1 MPSPTLYQQI
11 RRTLTDEIMSGR
23 YAAGDRFPPE
33 NELCDRFGVSRQ
45 TVREAIREL
54 QSRGLLKRRR
64 GAGTIVCGRRDP
76 TLFTQEIDTLGR
88 LFDAAKDTRFERK
101 SEGFLVVR
109 EGLGKLLGC
118 QPGESWLR
126 FAGLRWHISH
136 NIRLCWTE
144 IFVVRKYADVR
155 KHVTAETAA
164 VFTLLEQHFG
174 VTLARLEQ
182 EISAVPID
190 EKHAAELGA
199 EPGSPGLFVLRRYF
213 DPADELYQIAISLYP
228 ADRFTMKTQL
238 LRHPG
243 IEPDAAGAS

>member
-1 MPSPTLYQQI
+1 MSSTTLYQQI

-64 GAGTIVCGRRDP
+64 GAGTVVCGRTDP
-76 TLFTQEIDTLGR
+76 TLFVQEIDTLGR
-88 LFDAAKDTRFERK
+88 LYDSALDTRLERK
-101 SEGFLVVR
+101 SEGLVVVR
-109 EGLGKLLGC
+109 EGLASLLGC
-118 QPGESWLR
+118 TAGESWLR
-126 FAGLRWHISH
+126 FAGLRWHVAR
-136 NIRLCWTE
+136 NIKLCWTE
-144 IFVVRKYADVR
+144 IFIARKYADVR
-155 KHVTAETAA
+155 KHITDQTSGI
-164 VFTLLEQHFG
+164 FTLLEQHSG
-174 VTLARLEQ
+174 VILTRLEQ
-182 EISAVPID
+182 EISAVMID
-190 EKHAAELGA
+190 DKHAAALET

-213 DPADELYQIAISLYP
+213 DPADELYEIAISLYP

-243 IEPDAAGAS
+243 SERPDTV